1 MIEITPT
8 SHFRKHWLIDPA
20 IVFLNHGSFGACP
33 RIVLQKQAYLRS
45 QLENEPLRFFM
56 RDWEPLLDQSRVC
69 LASFV
74 GADPEDVVFV
84 PNATTGINAV
94 LRSLDINT
102 GDELLTTNH
111 EYNASR
117 NALDYVAQRYGAKV
131 VVVDVP
137 FPIQEKQ
144 QVITAVMDGVSD
156 KTRLVLIDHVT
167 SQTGLIFPIQEL
179 TQQLGSQG
187 IETLVDG
194 AHAPGMIPLKL
205 RELGATYYTG
215 NCHKWLCA
223 PKGAGFLYV
232 QRDRQAKIRPLSISH
247 GANSSRTD
255 KSRFQLEFDWTGTDD
270 PTPYMCVPEAI
281 SLMGSWFQG
290 GWDEL
295 MQHNHNLVITARKL
309 ISDAFSHQV
318 LAPESMLGSMAAI
331 PVPDGLQ
338 VWNYLDLHDV
348 LLDKFGIEVQ
358 IVPWQF
364 PPGLLVRVSAQ
375 IYNSINDYHK
385 LIAALQEISK

>member
-1 MIEITPT
+1 MFEITQT
-8 SHFRKHWLIDPA
+8 SHVRKHWLIDPA

-33 RIVLQKQAYLRS
+33 RIVLQKQAHLRS
-45 QLENEPLRFFM
+45 QIESEPLRFFM
-56 RDWEPLLDQSRVC
+56 RDWEPLLDESRLQ

-74 GADPEDVVFV
+74 GADPEDIVFV
-84 PNATTGINAV
+84 PNATTGVNAV
-94 LRSLDINT
+94 LRSLDIHA

-117 NALDYVAQRYGAKV
+117 NALDYIAQRYGAKV

-137 FPIQEKQ
+137 FPIQEKE
-144 QVITAVMDGVSD
+144 QVIAAVMGGVSE

-167 SQTGLIFPIQEL
+167 SQTGLIFPLKALI
-179 TQQLGSQG
+179 QQLHSQG

-223 PKGAGFLYV
+223 PKGAGFLYI
-232 QRDRQAKIRPLSISH
+232 QRDQQAKIRPLTISH

-255 KSRFQLEFDWTGTDD
+255 KSRFQLEFDWMGTDD
-270 PTPYMCVPEAI
+270 PTSYMCVPEAI
-281 SLMGSWFQG
+281 SFMGSLFKG

-295 MQHNHNLVITARKL
+295 IKHNHNLAVAARKL
-309 ISDAFSHQV
+309 ISDAFDHQV
-318 LAPESMLGSMAAI
+318 LAPESMLGSMAVI
-331 PVPDGLQ
+331 PVPHSLRE
-338 VWNYLDLHDV
+338 WHYLDLHDV
-348 LLDKFGIEVQ
+348 LLDKFGIEAQ

-364 PPGLLVRVSAQ
+364 PPGLLVRISAQ
-375 IYNSINDYHK
+375 VYNSIDDYHK
-385 LIAALQEISK
+385 LIAALVEIGK